1 MKFAVLDAYVAYHV
15 NAART
20 EFPKTGRYQRTDS
33 QPTAPYIPG
42 LGMTRAET
50 AIAQVG
56 SASDDP
62 FDEEKAKMDAFR
74 HFEGAWM
81 RWVKLSTF
89 RRLSA
94 DQTDGIDWRKADGTK
109 DHPVW
114 ASVSFEADPSEYD
127 LIVLLALIPM
137 NVYKS
142 IISSG
147 LAEAEYGRLPWLA
160 LSVLGGQ
167 TSNAAAEGCHSIA
180 QLMMSDLQTSIG
192 DDILQMIVCLRD
204 SKVAVERL
212 KAIYPEEAKH
222 VALDITAQLGELAAQ
237 QPERASVQQP
247 KPNVP
252 VVVESS
258 SDPSSTGD
266 GSD

>member
-1 MKFAVLDAYVAYHV
+1 
-15 NAART
+15 
-20 EFPKTGRYQRTDS
+20 
-33 QPTAPYIPG
+33 
-42 LGMTRAET
+42 MTRAET

-114 ASVSFEADPSEYD
+114 ASVPIEADPSEYD
-127 LIVLLALIPM
+127 LTVLLALNPM

-222 VALDITAQLGELAAQ
+222 VALDITAQLGELAVQQ

-247 KPNVP
+247 KPNV
-252 VVVESS
+252 VVESSSESS

-266 GSD
+266 ESD